1 MNQSQINKWD
11 YLSSEYRE
19 KILTPFANKCTTD
32 LFFSLLAPDD
42 LFGKIIDAGCGNG
55 YFLQELVSRKSLEF
69 KPVCLDLSQQMLTNA
84 ASVLDGSAR
93 MIRAELNAIP
103 FLDSSFDRAYAINS
117 ILSDKRLTREKS
129 LNELNRVVSPQGKL
143 ILLLPALESY
153 LEQLH
158 IMREQFVA
166 DGLDEQQ
173 AIWSVYDL
181 INERLFDP
189 IGGYVNICGSSL
201 RIKLYTHS
209 EIEPLLKKT
218 GFYRFEIKKYTYSYE
233 HCAQAGLACSK
244 DGLFDWFVI
253 AQK

>member
-1 MNQSQINKWD
+1 M
-11 YLSSEYRE
+11 SSGYRE

-32 LFFSLLAPDD
+32 HFFSLLATED

-55 YFLQELVSRKSLEF
+55 YLIQEMLSRKSLES

-84 ASVLDGSAR
+84 ASVLGSSAC
-93 MIRAELNAIP
+93 MVRAELNALP
-103 FLDSSFDRAYAINS
+103 FPDNSFDRAYAINS
-117 ILSDKRLTREKS
+117 ILSCERLTREKI
-129 LNELNRVVSPQGKL
+129 LNELYRVVSPQGKL

-153 LEQLH
+153 WEQLH
-158 IMREQFVA
+158 IIRERFVE

-181 INERLFDP
+181 INERFFDP
-189 IGGYVNICGSSL
+189 IGGYVNISGSSL

-209 EIEPLLKKT
+209 EIDLILKKI
-218 GFYRFEIKKYTYSYE
+218 GFFRFEIKKYTYSYE

-244 DGLFDWFVI
+244 DGLFDWFVV